1 MASAWHWVTIGTAD
15 MEGALDFWV
24 GRLGF
29 ECVAQAE
36 GDDPGLREHW
46 AVTDRNVARQAM
58 VRSVGAKNGGMHLV
72 EWDAAA
78 DSVRADAQVF
88 DLCPKNLD
96 IYVDDL
102 PVRMAQLAE
111 QGVVFRN
118 EHYSEA
124 VSPDGV
130 HFRESH
136 LAGHD
141 DINIVLLQVIGSD
154 TPIPDSGFYG
164 VGPLV
169 CIVRDPAEEKRFI
182 DTVLGLSLSHNN
194 ILEGPEIEKM
204 IGLPTGCALEVSIWA
219 EPGQALGELELV
231 TYQGTDGAD
240 LYPRARPGA
249 RGVTHLNWQV
259 DDIQALAAHLSAHGV
274 SHSASTINGGLIQ
287 SRASLIFH
295 SPAGLRLEA
304 HLRQ

>member
-15 MEGALDFWV
+15 MEAALDFWV

-29 ECVAQAE
+29 ECVARAE

-46 AVTDRNVARQAM
+46 GLADRQIARQAM
-58 VRSVGAKNGGMHLV
+58 VRSAGAENGGMHLV

-78 DSVRADAQVF
+78 DSVRAEAQVF

-102 PVRMAQLAE
+102 PARMAQLVD

-130 HFRESH
+130 HFREIH

-259 DDIQALAAHLSAHGV
+259 DDIEALAAHLSAHGV
-274 SHSASTINGGLIQ
+274 GHSASTIDGSLVQ

-304 HLRQ
+304 HLR

>member
-29 ECVAQAE
+29 ECVARAE

-130 HFRESH
+130 HFREIH

-259 DDIQALAAHLSAHGV
+259 DDIEALAAHLSAHGV
-274 SHSASTINGGLIQ
+274 GHSASTINGSLIQ

-304 HLRQ
+304 HLR